1 MTIRRN
7 RYTCIRGNIIPEGI
21 QTGPGE
27 NAECTVDTEL
37 DLEAEG
43 LELEP

>member
-1 MTIRRN
+1 MG
-7 RYTCIRGNIIPEGI
+7 GNIIAEGI

-27 NAECTVDTEL
+27 NSECTVDTEL